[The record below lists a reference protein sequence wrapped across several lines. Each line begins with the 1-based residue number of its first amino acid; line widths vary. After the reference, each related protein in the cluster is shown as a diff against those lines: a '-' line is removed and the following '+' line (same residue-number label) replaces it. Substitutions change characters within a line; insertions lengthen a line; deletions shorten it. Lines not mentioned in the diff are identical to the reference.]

1 MPSGTEVMTSGGAT
15 SGGAIGDAV
24 ETGTAGARRPT
35 AVWDPGQYLRFS
47 DQRLRPALD
56 LMAQV
61 PLTVP
66 RQIVDLGCGAGNVTA
81 ILQQR
86 FPSAEVTGVD
96 GSAAMREKARAAAP
110 ACRFEQG
117 DFATWVPHGTPHWS
131 PEGSPEGS
139 TGGSPPGHPAI
150 APDLIYSNAALQWV
164 GGHATLFPR
173 LMSLLAAGGV
183 LAVQMPAMHDAPLRR
198 LQYEVAAHG
207 PWAERLAS
215 HVSAPPILDAA
226 AYWDLLRPHAA
237 GLDIWETVYLHPLS
251 GEDAVVEWAA
261 GSSLRP
267 FLEPLEP
274 AQQVAFRS
282 AYAEALRPHYPRR
295 TDGTTLL
302 PFRRLFLIA
311 VAP

>member
-1 MPSGTEVMTSGGAT
+1 MPSGTDVMTSGGAT

-96 GSAAMREKARAAAP
+96 GSASMLEKARTAAP
-110 ACRFEQG
+110 ECHFEQG
-117 DFATWVPHGTPHWS
+117 DFATWVPQGM
-131 PEGSPEGS
+131 
-139 TGGSPPGHPAI
+139 PPGHPAV
-150 APDLIYSNAALQWV
+150 APDLIYSNAALHWV
-164 GGHATLFPR
+164 GGHAVLFPR

-215 HVSAPPILDAA
+215 HVSAPPILDSAG
-226 AYWDLLRPHAA
+226 YWDLLRPHAA
-237 GLDIWETVYLHPLS
+237 GLDIWETVYLHTLT
-251 GEDAVVEWAA
+251 GGDAVVEWAA

-295 TDGTTLL
+295 ADGTTLL

>member
-1 MPSGTEVMTSGGAT
+1 MPSGTDVMTSGGAT

-61 PLTVP
+61 PLTAP
-66 RQIVDLGCGAGNVTA
+66 RRVVDLGCGAGNVTA
-81 ILQQR
+81 ILTQR

-96 GSAAMREKARAAAP
+96 GSASMLEKARAAAP
-110 ACRFEQG
+110 ACHFEQG
-117 DFATWVPHGTPHWS
+117 DFATWIPHGMPQGST
-131 PEGSPEGS
+131 EGSS
-139 TGGSPPGHPAI
+139 VGHPAI
-150 APDLIYSNAALQWV
+150 APDLIFSNAALQWV

-173 LMSLLAAGGV
+173 LMSLLAAGGA

-207 PWAERLAS
+207 PWAERLTSHAS
-215 HVSAPPILDAA
+215 AAPILDSP
-226 AYWDLLRPHAA
+226 AYWDLLSPHAA
-237 GLDIWETVYLHPLS
+237 GLDIWETVYLHTLT

-274 AQQVAFRS
+274 AQQAAFRL

-295 TDGTTLL
+295 ADGTTLL

-311 VAP
+311 VAR